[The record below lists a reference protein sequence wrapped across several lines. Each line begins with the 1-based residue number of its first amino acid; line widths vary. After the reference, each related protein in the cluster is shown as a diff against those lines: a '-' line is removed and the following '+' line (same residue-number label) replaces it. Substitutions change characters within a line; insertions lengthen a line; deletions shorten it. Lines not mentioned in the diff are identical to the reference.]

1 MNALGTQ
8 QSTTYDLAQTER
20 NWVRHF
26 RDATGLEGLPY
37 ELTAPEISKYYVG
50 MRTRSADSMQEAARV
65 RAAAVQAMKVNQRA
79 TQQAVAA
86 SQSSEGIRGV
96 IQAGNQIL
104 GTAVNQLQETT
115 TTMVAYQ
122 EAQARIQEEDRM
134 GVVLA
139 RILHEANIASMGGQ
153 GRALGKTETTG
164 EIMGITGPI
173 KVPKQVPSYPT
184 PSQVTVGKLF

>member
-1 MNALGTQ
+1 
-8 QSTTYDLAQTER
+8 
-20 NWVRHF
+20 
-26 RDATGLEGLPY
+26 
-37 ELTAPEISKYYVG
+37 
-50 MRTRSADSMQEAARV
+50 
-65 RAAAVQAMKVNQRA
+65 
-79 TQQAVAA
+79 
-86 SQSSEGIRGV
+86 V